1 MNAYSSEVF
10 HFERWQMLL
19 GRHWAEN
26 GKRYI
31 LFVLALAGILLAW
44 FSFLL
49 TVDSW
54 SLIDITTQF
63 STYFFGLYV
72 AGCLYAGSLFSDL
85 CLKREGISFLALPA
99 SQLEKLLCVL
109 FYGVLVFF
117 VTYTVVFYLIDIPM
131 VQLSN
136 RILEQHPRNMPNA
149 MVRVAPTIVYNV
161 FTGDGGPY
169 FERSNHLFLLG
180 FFSVQGVFI
189 LGPLYFSRFVVIKS
203 ILVVLLCMF
212 AMVIAHERII
222 NLFLPQHWRLLHFSW
237 VQYDEAD
244 HPAHFVYL
252 SRSLTSALTALA
264 QYGIPV
270 LVWTIAYY
278 RLTEKEI

>member
-1 MNAYSSEVF
+1 
-10 HFERWQMLL
+10 MLL

-31 LFVLALAGILLAW
+31 LFVLALAGLLVTW
-44 FSFLL
+44 YSFLL
-49 TVDSW
+49 MMDSW
-54 SLIDITTQF
+54 SLIDISTQF
-63 STYFFGLYV
+63 TTYFFGLYV
-72 AGCLYAGSLFSDL
+72 TGCLYAGSLFSDL

-131 VQLSN
+131 VQLGN
-136 RILEQHPRNMPNA
+136 RILEQHPRNMPGS
-149 MVRVAPTIVYNV
+149 VVEVAPTFVYNV
-161 FTGDGGPY
+161 FSGEPGPF

-180 FFSVQGVFI
+180 FFSVQAVFI
-189 LGPLYFSRFVVIKS
+189 LGPLYFSRFVLIKS
-203 ILVVLLCMF
+203 ILLVLFCMLVIVV
-212 AMVIAHERII
+212 VHERIV
-222 NLFLPQHWRLLHFSW
+222 NLFLPHDWRLRHLSW
-237 VQYDEAD
+237 VLYDDAG
-244 HPAHFVYL
+244 HPARFVYL
-252 SRSLTSALTALA
+252 SRWLTNTLAALV

-270 LVWTIAYY
+270 LAWTIAYY

>member
-10 HFERWQMLL
+10 HLERWQMLL
-19 GRHWAEN
+19 ARHWAEN
-26 GKRYI
+26 GKRYM

-49 TVDSW
+49 MVDSW

-72 AGCLYAGSLFSDL
+72 AGCLYAGALFSDL
-85 CLKREGISFLALPA
+85 GLKREGISFLALPA

-117 VTYTVVFYLIDIPM
+117 VTYTIVFYLVDIPM

-136 RILEQHPRNMPNA
+136 RILEQHPRNMPNS
-149 MVRVAPTIVYNV
+149 MVRVPPGIVYNI
-161 FTGDGGPY
+161 FTGERGP
-169 FERSNHLFLLG
+169 FMERSDHLFLLG
-180 FFSVQGVFI
+180 FFSVQAVFI
-189 LGPLYFSRFVVIKS
+189 LGPLYFSRFVIIKS

-212 AMVIAHERII
+212 VIVMAHERIV
-222 NLFLPQHWRLLHFSW
+222 NLFLPQGWRLQHFSW
-237 VQYDEAD
+237 VQYDGAE

-252 SRSLTSALTALA
+252 SKSLTNSLTAVL

-270 LVWTIAYY
+270 LIWTITYY
-278 RLTEKEI
+278 RLKEKEI